1 MNPTQNSLP
10 DLRKLNQR
18 LALNGVRVQAFL
30 DGLTPRL
37 DQLLLAISEENMAEV
52 GRTSHFIY
60 RCCDVYGYDDLA
72 QKAGEVCQSA
82 AACES
87 VEVVRRKVVRLIG
100 AFGRTSEE
108 AQATMAT

>member
-37 DQLLLAISEENMAEV
+37 DQLVQAVAEGNMAEI
-52 GRTSHFIY
+52 GRTSHFIH
-60 RCCDVYGYDDLA
+60 RCCDVYGYDELA
-72 QKAGEVCQSA
+72 TKAGEVCEAA

-87 VEVVRRKVVRLIG
+87 VELVERKVVRLVG

-108 AQATMAT
+108 AKTTLAT